1 MKKVRDEIAEIYE
14 STSVGASPGTEAAVV
29 GTRGIRGLGSELTGC
44 TMSSA
49 LIRQSEQFCR
59 SSWMVF
65 WFWCLDI
72 VPV

>member
-1 MKKVRDEIAEIYE
+1 MLHAKDVKEVRDETAEVYE
-14 STSVGASPGTEAAVV
+14 SMSARASPGTALSGEM
-29 GTRGIRGLGSELTGC
+29 ELTGC

-59 SSWMVF
+59 SSWIVF